1 MDSTRQD
8 DIERQHL
15 IEFRTFLAAVQPKG
29 ILARIK
35 HWDEMR
41 RADFML
47 DYEDARR
54 DGSDIL
60 APQRRWTAIGIP
72 GLLAAA
78 AIRALFFSTHALTIG
93 RAAWVLALCVGTV
106 GALLGLASWS
116 YRRQARQLE
125 RVYQAWLD
133 RARALPS
140 RDATKLLDHQQ
151 AAV

>member
-1 MDSTRQD
+1 MELTRHD
-8 DIERQHL
+8 DFERQAL
-15 IEFRTFLAAVQPKG
+15 IQLRTSLAAVQPKG

-60 APQRRWTAIGIP
+60 APQRRWAAIGIP

-93 RAAWVLALCVGTV
+93 RAAWVLALCAGAVG
-106 GALLGLASWS
+106 GLLGVASWT

-140 RDATKLLDHQQ
+140 REGKKLLDHQR